1 MQNNERKM
9 LFYDLEKTR
18 QDKHFY
24 IIGSFIKMSDT
35 TEVEEKK
42 LICEEQTAHIIY
54 TQTQPL

>member
-1 MQNNERKM
+1 M

-35 TEVEEKK
+35 TEIEEKK